1 MKGPKRSCGT
11 VVFHSEQQHP
21 ARDSTHSQA
30 DCAFQ
35 PLCPCRKLPALC
47 KSFMYSKERFY
58 PKGHKGRVKALFS
71 RNFERS
77 IPSTHWTHP
86 PSSHLFFNTWH
97 TSSAGESGSEKAETS
112 RKFHCSP
119 ASLGLLPS
127 TFHSS
132 LSLRSPKPASLER
145 LTVGKT
151 LVLAQI
157 FLKKFPS

>member
-86 PSSHLFFNTWH
+86 PSSHLFLIPGTRH
-97 TSSAGESGSEKAETS
+97 LLESQALRKQRLPESSIVLRPVWACCLLHSTAHFLSGALS
-112 RKFHCSP
+112 RLALK
-119 ASLGLLPS
+119 GW
-127 TFHSS
+127 
-132 LSLRSPKPASLER
+132 R
-145 LTVGKT
+145 LVKR
-151 LVLAQI
+151 
-157 FLKKFPS
+157 